1 MFLHILRVCIKM
13 KTLLNSS
20 INLLRPCVCVCGVY
34 WCVTWVHGDPT
45 SCHQRSPSSEY
56 NLLVL
61 VTCYTHLFC
70 IRLRSPSYLSPV
82 CSLQSFFWRVV
93 VLMLVLLFWQVLVS
107 VTLLHLI
114 IPWGTK
120 MWLKNLEFSLLFL
133 LKVLYKILQVRCT
146 LIPKQMP
153 SFFH

>member
-70 IRLRSPSYLSPV
+70 IRLRSQSYLSPV
-82 CSLQSFFWRVV
+82 CSLQSFFLEGCCAYAGSF
-93 VLMLVLLFWQVLVS
+93 VLTGSSFSDFALFDHSLRNRDV
-107 VTLLHLI
+107 I
-114 IPWGTK
+114 
-120 MWLKNLEFSLLFL
+120 KNLEFSLLFP
-133 LKVLYKILQVRCT
+133 LKVLYKILQVRWT